1 MRGFTLIEIIVAI
14 AIIAILTT
22 VSVASFRS
30 NQQSDSLTIAALRVA
45 EEFRTAQN
53 QAVSGYTDTYSSAK
67 SFGVHIDKESNSLFA
82 FADMYTQNGIGT
94 WTAQEAD
101 ASSTDVMLPNRPIS
115 VDRTK
120 DESVIIDRITIDGR
134 SVTTADFAYELSS
147 LAGYINGAQTART
160 LEIILKNVKN
170 TNEASNT
177 RKVTVQRVSGRIDI
191 QY

>member
-22 VSVASFRS
+22 LSVASFRS

-53 QAVSGYTDTYSSAK
+53 QAASGYTDMYSSAK

-101 ASSTDVMLPNRPIS
+101 ASSTDAMLPNRPIS
-115 VDRTK
+115 VDPTK
-120 DESVIIDRITIDGR
+120 DGSVIIDRMTIDGG
-134 SVTTADFAYELSS
+134 SVTTADFLRTILSR
-147 LAGYINGAQTART
+147 GIHKWR
-160 LEIILKNVKN
+160 
-170 TNEASNT
+170 
-177 RKVTVQRVSGRIDI
+177 SGSTDS
-191 QY
+191 